1 VIIQQ
6 LTYFLRETLNSLWQF
21 RIRNLF
27 SVTIICL
34 SFLVVGIFLSLSNN
48 LKYTAKQ
55 ISENM
60 VAVLFLE
67 NGLTSEE
74 VDAIRQELENS
85 PMVLN
90 YQFTDKEQARN
101 RFKEKFPEL
110 QGLVE
115 DLEKNPFPPS
125 FEVTL
130 KEKILSTSQSSD
142 FIQDMRTFPGIDDVQ
157 FNQEWVERMHSLSR
171 LARAIGFFLGGIL
184 VLASLFII
192 SNIIKLNVFARKDE
206 IEILRL
212 VGASNSFVR
221 APFLMEG
228 SILGM
233 LGGILSIILLTAL
246 IEIFPIYLST
256 APGILTELISFRYLT
271 FSQGLSLILAGAIT
285 GFFGSFTSL
294 ARFLKT

>member
-1 VIIQQ
+1 MI
-6 LTYFLRETLNSLWQF
+6 
-21 RIRNLF
+21 
-27 SVTIICL
+27 
-34 SFLVVGIFLSLSNN
+34 
-48 LKYTAKQ
+48 
-55 ISENM
+55 
-60 VAVLFLE
+60 AVFFLE
-67 NGLTSEE
+67 NGLPSQQIEAIEE
-74 VDAIRQELENS
+74 ELKNS
-85 PMVLN
+85 PLVLKF
-90 YQFTDKEQARN
+90 QFTDEEQAKN

-110 QGLVE
+110 QGIVE

-130 KEKILSTSQSSD
+130 KEKILSSSQSSE

-171 LARAIGFFLGGIL
+171 LSRAVGYFLGGIL

-212 VGASNSFVR
+212 VGASNTFVR
-221 APFLMEG
+221 APFLLEG

-233 LGGILSIILLTAL
+233 LGGIFSIILLTIL

-256 APGILTELISFRYLT
+256 APGILTELISFRYLS
-271 FSQGLSLILAGAIT
+271 FSQGLSLILAGAAT

-294 ARFLKT
+294 ARFLKA